1 MDWMGRNNPVD
12 GEPELAGENA
22 DDLKASVHPLQPRLL
37 STSPSGAPL
46 GIGWTEG
53 GRKMN
58 LVLDELTAASPQA
71 DSACSL
77 ENYLALPDHSMD
89 SRIAEARARLGATT
103 ILLGHHYQRDEVIR
117 FADFTGDSYKL
128 SKIAAETDAQYI
140 VFCGVHFMAE
150 SADVLGRDGQQ
161 VILPDLNAG
170 CSMADMAE
178 ISQVEACWE
187 ALERLGL
194 TDGLIPLT
202 YMNSTA
208 AIKAFCGERGGLVCT
223 SSNARA
229 AFVWA
234 FARGTRI
241 LFLPDQHL
249 GRNTG
254 FAMGISLDEMAVWDP
269 WALQGGQSKATLAAS
284 RIVLWKGHC
293 AVHQR
298 FLPGHV
304 DTVRAKYP
312 GIQVI
317 VHPECRWEVCQKADA
332 LGSTERLIK
341 IVEDAP
347 TGSMFAIGTE
357 IHLVNRLARR
367 FAAEGKRIITLDD
380 TGCLCT
386 TMYRISPQHLA
397 WALENLIEGRVV
409 NRIQVRANVKHWARV
424 ALDRMLEVG

>member
-1 MDWMGRNNPVD
+1 
-12 GEPELAGENA
+12 
-22 DDLKASVHPLQPRLL
+22 
-37 STSPSGAPL
+37 
-46 GIGWTEG
+46 
-53 GRKMN
+53 MN
-58 LVLDELTAASPQA
+58 LVLDELTAASPEA
-71 DSACSL
+71 GSACSL
-77 ENYLALPDHSMD
+77 EDYLALPDHSMD
-89 SRIAEARARLGATT
+89 IRIAEARAKLGATT
-103 ILLGHHYQRDEVIR
+103 ILLGHHYHRDEVIR

-128 SKIAAETDAQYI
+128 SKIAAETDAKYI

-187 ALERLGL
+187 ALTRLGL
-194 TDGLIPLT
+194 AEETIPLT
-202 YMNSTA
+202 YINSTA

-229 AFVWA
+229 ALEWA
-234 FARGTRI
+234 FARGKRI

-254 FAMGISLDEMAVWDP
+254 HSMGIALNEMAIWDP
-269 WALQGGQSKATLAAS
+269 WALQGGQTKQTLAAS
-284 RIVLWKGHC
+284 RILLWKGHC

-298 FLPGHV
+298 FLPSHV
-304 DTVRAKYP
+304 DRVRAKYP

-332 LGSTERLIK
+332 LGSTERLIAL
-341 IVEDAP
+341 VEQAP
-347 TGSMFAIGTE
+347 AGTMFAVGTE

-367 FAAEGKRIITLDD
+367 FAAEGKRVITLDD

-397 WALENLIEGRVV
+397 WALENLLEGRVV
-409 NRIQVRANVKHWARV
+409 NRIQVRPSVKHWARV
-424 ALDRMLEVG
+424 ALDRMLETASSSQPPASSSG

>member
-1 MDWMGRNNPVD
+1 V
-12 GEPELAGENA
+12 
-22 DDLKASVHPLQPRLL
+22 
-37 STSPSGAPL
+37 T
-46 GIGWTEG
+46 
-53 GRKMN
+53 
-58 LVLDELTAASPQA
+58 LVLDEKTAASPQIGIAPGLA
-71 DSACSL
+71 DACSL
-77 ENYLALPDHSMD
+77 EDYLSLPDHSMD
-89 SRIAEARARLGATT
+89 HRIAAARAQLGSTT

-128 SKIAAETDAQYI
+128 SKIASETDAKYI

-150 SADVLGRDGQQ
+150 SADVLGAEGQQ

-178 ISQVEACWE
+178 ISQVETCWD
-187 ALERLGL
+187 ALTALGL
-194 TDGLIPLT
+194 DSDTIPLT

-208 AIKAFCGERGGLVCT
+208 AIKAFCGEYGGLVCT
-223 SSNARA
+223 SSNARS
-229 AFVWA
+229 AFEWA
-234 FARGTRI
+234 FARGKRI

-254 FAMGISLDEMAVWDP
+254 HAMGIPLDEMAVWDP
-269 WALQGGQSKATLAAS
+269 WAIQIGQGHGGQTKEKLTGS
-284 RIVLWKGHC
+284 RVILWKGHC

-304 DTVRAKYP
+304 DSVRAKYP

-332 LGSTERLIK
+332 LGSTERLIAL
-341 IVEDAP
+341 VEQAP
-347 TGSMFAIGTE
+347 SGSMFAIGTE

-367 FAAEGKRIITLDD
+367 FAPEGKRVITLDD

-386 TMYRISPQHLA
+386 TMYRITPQHLA
-397 WALENLIEGRVV
+397 WALENLVEGRVV
-409 NRIQVRANVKHWARV
+409 NRIQVRPNVKHWAKV

>member
-1 MDWMGRNNPVD
+1 V
-12 GEPELAGENA
+12 
-22 DDLKASVHPLQPRLL
+22 
-37 STSPSGAPL
+37 
-46 GIGWTEG
+46 
-53 GRKMN
+53 N
-58 LVLDELTAASPQA
+58 LVLDEETAALPQA
-71 DSACSL
+71 IDVCSL

-89 SRIAEARARLGATT
+89 GRIAAARAKLGSTT
-103 ILLGHHYQRDEVIR
+103 VLLGHHYQRDEVIR

-128 SKIAAETDAQYI
+128 SKIASETDAKYI

-150 SADVLGRDGQQ
+150 SADILGAKGQQ

-178 ISQVEACWE
+178 ISQVEACWDV
-187 ALERLGL
+187 LERQGL
-194 TDGLIPLT
+194 SDQTIPLT

-208 AIKAFCGERGGLVCT
+208 AIKAFCGEHGGLVCT
-223 SSNARA
+223 SSNARG
-229 AFVWA
+229 AFEWA
-234 FARGTRI
+234 FARGQRI

-254 FAMGISLDEMAVWDP
+254 SAMGIPMDQMPVWDP
-269 WALQGGQSKATLAAS
+269 WAVQLGQNQGGQSKENLAAS
-284 RIVLWKGHC
+284 RVLLWKGHC

-304 DTVRAKYP
+304 DQVRAKYP

-332 LGSTERLIK
+332 LGSTERLIAL
-341 IVEDAP
+341 VEQAP
-347 TGSMFAIGTE
+347 AGSMFAIGTE

-367 FAAEGKRIITLDD
+367 FAPEGKKIITLDD

-386 TMYRISPQHLA
+386 TMFRITPQHLA
-397 WALENLIEGRVV
+397 WALENLVEGRVV
-409 NRIQVRANVKHWARV
+409 NRIQVRDSIKHWAKV